1 MMLFVGAPLQ
11 KTAMICVSD
20 LKAGLSNRVVG
31 NNNPVNRVDHTGLN
45 PSYAGIKGVH
55 TQMALPS
62 NIFIGGNVS
71 DRRAIEAGIV
81 ESLSGPY
88 GQALFD
94 GVVDSGLPILFL
106 RADSAELNET
116 AGKIMSRQ
124 NRQGNTLGGKKR
136 FRRDCQGNYH
146 FDDDKIVILL
156 HFGEIEDYP
165 NGSIKRTISHEMG
178 HARQMLTHPNDYIWG
193 KHLDSKGYRRGR
205 KSTIEAHTIFN
216 WEIPNTFQ
224 GQKQGRAL
232 PLRR

>member
-1 MMLFVGAPLQ
+1 MPACAKLTKNGPIDYQ
-11 KTAMICVSD
+11 YDYRS
-20 LKAGLSNRVVG
+20 GSNRKARPAAFSVLAGGRNPSRFRGFGVVKWWDYG
-31 NNNPVNRVDHTGLN
+31 ANNPVNRVDHTGLN

-156 HFGEIEDYP
+156 LRL
-165 NGSIKRTISHEMG
+165 S
-178 HARQMLTHPNDYIWG
+178 
-193 KHLDSKGYRRGR
+193 
-205 KSTIEAHTIFN
+205 ST
-216 WEIPNTFQ
+216 
-224 GQKQGRAL
+224 
-232 PLRR
+232 